1 MTNATTTHN
10 THNDTRLV
18 RMVRDPFTNEM
29 IPSPTLIQQIRNT
42 SNELHSLRAQRR
54 THNESALLMHS
65 AFILSLVCVSLI
77 GATAT
82 VKDFNYV
89 AVIAGLSAL
98 GFMSLGFGIVSSIN
112 ARHNA
117 RQIKIAQRKMT
128 ELIHS

>member
-1 MTNATTTHN
+1 MSNATTTHN
-10 THNDTRLV
+10 TTHA
-18 RMVRDPFTNEM
+18 E
-29 IPSPTLIQQIRNT
+29 TLASVKRT

-65 AFILSLVCVSLI
+65 AFVLSLVCVSLI

-82 VKDFNYV
+82 VRDFNYV

-112 ARHNA
+112 ARHNT
-117 RQIKIAQRKMT
+117 RQIKIATRKLAQ
-128 ELIHS
+128 LIHS

>member
-1 MTNATTTHN
+1 MSNATTTHN

-29 IPSPTLIQQIRNT
+29 IPSPTLIQEIRT
-42 SNELHSLRAQRR
+42 THNELRSLRAQRR
-54 THNESALLMHS
+54 VHNESALLMHS

-89 AVIAGLSAL
+89 AVITGLSAL

-112 ARHNA
+112 ARHNT
-117 RQIKIAQRKMT
+117 RKMKIAQRKIS
-128 ELIHS
+128 ELINS

>member
-1 MTNATTTHN
+1 MNYATTTHN
-10 THNDTRLV
+10 TTHNDTLASIKR
-18 RMVRDPFTNEM
+18 
-29 IPSPTLIQQIRNT
+29 T

-112 ARHNA
+112 ARHNT
-117 RQIKIAQRKMT
+117 RQMKIAQRKMS
-128 ELIHS
+128 ELINS

>member
-1 MTNATTTHN
+1 MNYAN
-10 THNDTRLV
+10 
-18 RMVRDPFTNEM
+18 
-29 IPSPTLIQQIRNT
+29 PTLPEVIARDTLASVKRT

-54 THNESALLMHS
+54 VHNESALLMHS
-65 AFILSLVCVSLI
+65 AFVLSLVCVSLI

-112 ARHNA
+112 ARHNT
-117 RQIKIAQRKMT
+117 RQMKIAQRKMS
-128 ELIHS
+128 ELINS

>member
-1 MTNATTTHN
+1 MSNATTTHN
-10 THNDTRLV
+10 THNDTLASIKR
-18 RMVRDPFTNEM
+18 
-29 IPSPTLIQQIRNT
+29 T

-65 AFILSLVCVSLI
+65 AFILSFIAITLI

-82 VKDFNYV
+82 VRDFNYV

-112 ARHNA
+112 ARHNT
-117 RQIKIAQRKMT
+117 RQIKIAQRKIS